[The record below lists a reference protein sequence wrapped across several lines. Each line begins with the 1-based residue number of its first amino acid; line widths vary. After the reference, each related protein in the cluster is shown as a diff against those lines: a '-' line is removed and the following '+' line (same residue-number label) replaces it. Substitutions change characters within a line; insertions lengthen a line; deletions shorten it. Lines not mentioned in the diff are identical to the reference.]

1 MTRFLIVCAAGAAG
15 CGARYLVALWATE
28 RFGARLPYGT
38 LLVNV
43 IGSFLIALVME
54 LSIRIV
60 DFPPNLRLALT
71 TGFLGGLTTYSSF
84 NFETTQLAFAGHTMR
99 ALANIVVTVGVCLIA
114 GLLGVLVARRFGG

>member
-1 MTRFLIVCAAGAAG
+1 MIRLLIVCAAGAVG
-15 CGARYLVALWATE
+15 CGARYLVGLWAVE
-28 RFGARLPYGT
+28 RFGTRLPYGT

-43 IGSFLIALVME
+43 VGSFLIALVME
-54 LSIRIV
+54 LSIRIA

-84 NFETTQLAFAGHTMR
+84 NYETTQLAFTGQTMR
-99 ALANIVVTVGVCLIA
+99 AVANLVLTVVACLVA